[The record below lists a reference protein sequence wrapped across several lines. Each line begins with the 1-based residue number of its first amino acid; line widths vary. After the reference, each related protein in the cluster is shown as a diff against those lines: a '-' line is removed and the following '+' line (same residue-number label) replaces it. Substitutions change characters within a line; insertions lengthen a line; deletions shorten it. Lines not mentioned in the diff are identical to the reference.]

1 MDGSDPVAGV
11 ADEYCDAAVARR
23 NDARECGGRH
33 EVPRDQGAICATFLD
48 EPDVQAITVPTRRP
62 ARTVWLT
69 HMDVFSAEISQSV
82 ALTIELASVTTV
94 ILLMIG
100 VPLAWWLARSRTLLS
115 EAVATMIA
123 LPLVLPPTAL
133 GFCVLVLLG
142 PNGPGGV
149 LASLWGERTLAFTFA
164 GIVIGSVLSALPL
177 VVQPIRNAFVAIGD
191 RPLKTT
197 GRVSSL
203 YAFITISGPL
213 ARLEFVKAA
222 VVGFSHTIGTFGVVM
237 MIGGNIPGRT
247 KVLSAYVVDYVQAS
261 RWREAS
267 VIAGGMVMFAFAA
280 IFTLA
285 LIDKYCAKRG
295 IEPS

>member
-1 MDGSDPVAGV
+1 MQ
-11 ADEYCDAAVARR
+11 AVTGPIRR
-23 NDARECGGRH
+23 SAF
-33 EVPRDQGAICATFLD
+33 TFG
-48 EPDVQAITVPTRRP
+48 
-62 ARTVWLT
+62 LT
-69 HMDVFSAEISQSV
+69 HMDVFSAEIAQSV

-94 ILLMIG
+94 ILLVIG
-100 VPLAWWLARSRTLLS
+100 VPLAWWQARSKTLLS
-115 EAVATMIA
+115 EAVATLIA

-177 VVQPIRNAFVAIGD
+177 VVQPIRNAFVGIGD
-191 RPLKTT
+191 RSLETT

-203 YAFITISGPL
+203 YAFITIRGPL

-222 VVGFSHTIGTFGVVM
+222 IVGFCHTIGTFGVVM

-267 VIAGGMVMFAFAA
+267 VLAGGMVMFAFAA
-280 IFTLA
+280 IFTLS
-285 LIDKYCAKRG
+285 LIDRHRARRG
-295 IEPS
+295 TEPS

>member
-1 MDGSDPVAGV
+1 
-11 ADEYCDAAVARR
+11 
-23 NDARECGGRH
+23 
-33 EVPRDQGAICATFLD
+33 
-48 EPDVQAITVPTRRP
+48 
-62 ARTVWLT
+62 
-69 HMDVFSAEISQSV
+69 MDVFSAEISQSV

-94 ILLMIG
+94 ILLLIG
-100 VPLAWWLARSRTLLS
+100 VPLAGWLARSRTLLS

-142 PNGPGGV
+142 PNGPGGI

-197 GRVSSL
+197 GPVSSL

-267 VIAGGMVMFAFAA
+267 VVAGGMVMFAFAA

-285 LIDKYCAKRG
+285 HIERHCAKRG